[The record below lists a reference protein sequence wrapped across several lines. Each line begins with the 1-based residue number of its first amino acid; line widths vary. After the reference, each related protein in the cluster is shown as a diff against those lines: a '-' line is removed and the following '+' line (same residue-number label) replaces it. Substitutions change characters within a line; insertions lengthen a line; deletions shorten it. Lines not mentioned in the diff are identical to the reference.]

1 MLLHVL
7 CVKKKTNK
15 KSKSITGIEGQVNV
29 PVAGRCLHE
38 SFSLQKWEVIKHS
51 DEEDRL
57 QN

>member
-1 MLLHVL
+1 MYYVL
-7 CVKKKTNK
+7 KKKKNK